1 METVTKAHA
10 AWKLWMW
17 RAAIEVGGI
26 VFLFYSNLLMGEFSR
41 NSPPDRTLV
50 QGLHNIL
57 TGKSFAIALTTA
69 GFGFVVFELFRKR
82 LEQAERGY

>member
-1 METVTKAHA
+1 
-10 AWKLWMW
+10 
-17 RAAIEVGGI
+17 
-26 VFLFYSNLLMGEFSR
+26 
-41 NSPPDRTLV
+41 V

-69 GFGFVVFELFRKR
+69 GFGFVVFEFFRKR